1 MAKPQHVEKVEPVAP
16 PPQAETSKQT
26 TETTQNS
33 PPKVDYATDL
43 FDMLSMDDPNEKGSG
58 AADATADDNNWA
70 GFQCMLWASLF
81 LFFIFKIYHESTN
94 ESVSRH

>member
-1 MAKPQHVEKVEPVAP
+1 
-16 PPQAETSKQT
+16 
-26 TETTQNS
+26 
-33 PPKVDYATDL
+33 
-43 FDMLSMDDPNEKGSG
+43 MLSMDDPNEKGSG